1 MTMKK
6 STALIM
12 VLVVMIIVGIG
23 TTALLQAMIS
33 YTQMN
38 ITSIEKTE
46 AWYLA
51 EAGIQYGLAQLKN
64 GDTASPVTITTEKYV
79 ITIYKTLNG
88 GSWEVTADVQY
99 TGI

>member
-1 MTMKK
+1 MKK
-6 STALIM
+6 ATALIM

-38 ITSIEKTE
+38 ITSMEKTE

-51 EAGIQYGLAQLKN
+51 EAGVQYGLMQLRN
-64 GDTASPVTITTEKYV
+64 GDTTSPVTITTEKYV
-79 ITIYKTLNG
+79 ITIYKTPNG
-88 GSWEVTADVQY
+88 SSYDVTADVVY
-99 TGI
+99 AGL